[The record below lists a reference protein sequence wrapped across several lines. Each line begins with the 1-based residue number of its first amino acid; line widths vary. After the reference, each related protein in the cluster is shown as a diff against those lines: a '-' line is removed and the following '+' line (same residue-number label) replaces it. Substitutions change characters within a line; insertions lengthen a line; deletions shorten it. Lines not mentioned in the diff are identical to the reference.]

1 MNSRENV
8 FEKVFLLLVLLSYIH
23 ALADGNKRMVR
34 IISNAILIN
43 NKYCPISFR
52 TINSLEYKKGMLL
65 FYEQNN
71 INAFKKIFINQFE
84 FAVNTYF

>member
-1 MNSRENV
+1 
-8 FEKVFLLLVLLSYIH
+8 LTLALISYIQPFV
-23 ALADGNKRMVR
+23 DGNKRTAR
-34 IISNAILIN
+34 IVSNAILMN

-52 TINSLEYKKGMLL
+52 TVDSVEYKKAMLL

-71 INAFKKIFINQFE
+71 LSVFKEIYINQFE